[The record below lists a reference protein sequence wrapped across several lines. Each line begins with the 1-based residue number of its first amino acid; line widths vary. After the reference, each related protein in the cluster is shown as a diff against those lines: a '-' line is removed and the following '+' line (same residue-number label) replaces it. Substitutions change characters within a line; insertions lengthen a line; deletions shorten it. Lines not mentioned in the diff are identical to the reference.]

1 MKRILKSQG
10 DYCGGYHQTLRDNYW
25 KECRI
30 VGDQRSSE
38 DAVRNQSCFP
48 QAWTSQA
55 KSTRLYWIRSTR
67 KQGGGTWDI
76 IVLGVSDMVS
86 NFRSIPIEIREL
98 NSLIWLSFV
107 TVLSRYLLER
117 TVVTVLQRETKTK
130 LNEWDTFCEV
140 KILNSVRSAELNGP
154 WPTSHYFNISVR
166 LGEQDT
172 RWSCCKYVM

>member
-1 MKRILKSQG
+1 MKRIQKSQR

-38 DAVRNQSCFP
+38 DAVRNQSCFR

-86 NFRSIPIEIREL
+86 NFRSIPIEIREF
-98 NSLIWLSFV
+98 NFLIWLSFV
-107 TVLSRYLLER
+107 TVLSRYLLKR
-117 TVVTVLQRETKTK
+117 TVITVLQRETKTN
-130 LNEWDTFCEV
+130 LTNGT
-140 KILNSVRSAELNGP
+140 RSAKSKSWIQSGVQSLMGHGQLVIIL
-154 WPTSHYFNISVR
+154 TSV
-166 LGEQDT
+166 
-172 RWSCCKYVM
+172 YVLESKTLDDLAASM

>member
-1 MKRILKSQG
+1 MKRIQKSQR

-98 NSLIWLSFV
+98 NFLIWLSFV
-107 TVLSRYLLER
+107 IKVSFKENSYYSASTRNEN
-117 TVVTVLQRETKTK
+117 K